1 MQFLGLNTLDLLLI
15 VLLFI
20 GLLVGMVRGTAP
32 QIISI
37 VSIWLGLFATL
48 WLYKLFSRNILQ
60 GLGMGPVGSDVLS
73 FLLILFV
80 TFQSIRLLVKML
92 STPPEDRKKKKK
104 DQDDPLVE
112 APRTAMDRFVFGPL
126 NLLGGMVLGVVLMS
140 LWLAIILGAL
150 QFIFQPSDVP
160 AEVGTFTRR
169 MTAQFNTSTLMP
181 MFNSIL
187 WGLSWSLDFFIP
199 RDADIFRKVL
209 SFIS

>member
-15 VLLFI
+15 VFLFI

-32 QIISI
+32 QLISI
-37 VSIWLGLFATL
+37 VSIWLGLFTTL
-48 WLYKLFSRNILQ
+48 WLYKLFSNNILQ
-60 GLGMGPVGSDVLS
+60 GLGMGAVGSDFFA

-80 TFQSIRLLVKML
+80 TFQSIRLLVKTL
-92 STPPEDRKKKKK
+92 STLPEDRKKKTK
-104 DQDDPLVE
+104 DKDDPLAE
-112 APRTAMDRFVFGPL
+112 RPKTPMERFVFGPL
-126 NLLGGMVLGVVLMS
+126 NMLGGMVLGIILMS

-160 AEVGTFTRR
+160 ADVGAFTRR
-169 MTAQFNTSTLMP
+169 MRGQFNTSTLMP

-199 RDADIFRKVL
+199 RNADIFRKVL
-209 SFIS
+209 AFIS